1 MLCMCV
7 GPSTSVLDEEMH
19 ARYTGVPRHLPR
31 MQEVGERVDYQ
42 LYALA
47 TLDGAADMCR
57 PGAPK
62 YLVSHEFSPPQE
74 GSQVRCGKVHNRSK
88 GVRRHLPR
96 MQEVGERVEYQLYA
110 LATLGGA
117 ADMCRPGTPKY
128 LVSHECC
135 APRRKLSG
143 AAKCTIVLRV
153 CGATYPACKRLE
165 SGWDTNST
173 RLQHLVRRRTRV
185 GQGYTPRNI
194 LCHMSAAHKK
204 EVK

>member
-1 MLCMCV
+1 MWFTGR
-7 GPSTSVLDEEMH
+7 GPIREVKCSSKVH
-19 ARYTGVPRHLPR
+19 NRSTGVRRRLPH
-31 MQEVGERVDYQ
+31 MQEIGERVEVP

-74 GSQVRCGKVHNRSK
+74 GSQVRCGKVHNRST

-117 ADMCRPGTPKY
+117 ADTCRPGVHRAKY

-135 APRRKLSG
+135 AQEGSQVMR
-143 AAKCTIVLRV
+143 
-153 CGATYPACKRLE
+153 
-165 SGWDTNST
+165 
-173 RLQHLVRRRTRV
+173 
-185 GQGYTPRNI
+185 
-194 LCHMSAAHKK
+194 
-204 EVK
+204 